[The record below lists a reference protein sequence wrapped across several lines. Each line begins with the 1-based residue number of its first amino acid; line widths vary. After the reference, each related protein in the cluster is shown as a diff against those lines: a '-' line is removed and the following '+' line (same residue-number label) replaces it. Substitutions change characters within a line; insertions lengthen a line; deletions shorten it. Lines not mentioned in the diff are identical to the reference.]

1 MLLEDTPAKPSL
13 IDYALSVKDQ
23 ARQVFLVQGEKRAA
37 TALRERLGE
46 CGLKQTVYP
55 DWHESVEI

>member
-13 IDYALSVKDQ
+13 SDYALSVKDQ
-23 ARQVFLVQGEKRAA
+23 ARQVFLVHGEKRAA

-46 CGLKQTVYP
+46 RGLTLTV
-55 DWHESVEI
+55 